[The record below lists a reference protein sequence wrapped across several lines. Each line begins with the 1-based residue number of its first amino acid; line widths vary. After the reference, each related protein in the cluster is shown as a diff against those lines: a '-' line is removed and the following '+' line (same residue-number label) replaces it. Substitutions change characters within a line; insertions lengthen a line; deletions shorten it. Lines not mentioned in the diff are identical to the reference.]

1 MTKNEV
7 REILRTEAHA
17 ASKNKA
23 YADTAYHLEELDRIK
38 CYDYVK
44 PKPKINKVLLG
55 LVLQKLINVKK
66 EIENE

>member
-1 MTKNEV
+1 MTIDEV

-17 ASKNKA
+17 ASKNGA

-44 PKPKINKVLLG
+44 PKINKVLLG
-55 LVLQKLINVKK
+55 LVLQKLMDIK
-66 EIENE
+66 ETCNE